1 MVIYIER
8 FYNKALL
15 SHGEQTFVRYIENII
30 CGTYYRSST
39 VSDSMTVDEEFWYD
53 IYDILYWKSTFH
65 FFEHIGYQ
73 TDLHWLFNQ
82 MIQFREP

>member
-30 CGTYYRSST
+30 WGTYYRSST
-39 VSDSMTVDEEFWYD
+39 VSAYMTVDEKF
-53 IYDILYWKSTFH
+53 
-65 FFEHIGYQ
+65 
-73 TDLHWLFNQ
+73 
-82 MIQFREP
+82 